1 MTDSEVVDVDK
12 ILNNTGFN
20 AEKNLLTRRQAEV
33 LALRQKGLRQLDI
46 ANLLGT
52 SRANISNI
60 ERSAQENIEK
70 ATKAIDF
77 STVLTAPM
85 RVTIPANTDLY
96 KVPKMVY
103 DAADDAGIEVN
114 YTEPNLLA
122 IISDRASTVVKR
134 RTVKNKIVVS
144 ITEEGTISVCQRS
157 DRSK

>member
-1 MTDSEVVDVDK
+1 
-12 ILNNTGFN
+12 
-20 AEKNLLTRRQAEV
+20 
-33 LALRQKGLRQLDI
+33 
-46 ANLLGT
+46 
-52 SRANISNI
+52 
-60 ERSAQENIEK
+60 
-70 ATKAIDF
+70 
-77 STVLTAPM
+77 M

>member
-1 MTDSEVVDVDK
+1 MTDSEIVDVDK
-12 ILNNTGFN
+12 ILNNTGFDS
-20 AEKNLLTRRQAEV
+20 EKNLLTRRQAEV
-33 LALRQKGLRQLDI
+33 LVLRQKGLRQLDI

-70 ATKAIDF
+70 ATEAIDF

-85 RVTIPANTDLY
+85 RVTIPADTDLY
-96 KVPKMVY
+96 RVPKMVY

-122 IISDRASTVVKR
+122 IISDRASAVVKR
-134 RTVKNKIVVS
+134 RTIKNKIVVS
-144 ITEEGTISVCQRS
+144 ITEEGTISVRQLS
-157 DRSK
+157 DRSR

>member
-1 MTDSEVVDVDK
+1 MTDSEVVDVDR
-12 ILNNTGFN
+12 ILNKVGFN

-33 LALRQKGLRQLDI
+33 LALRHQGLRQLDI

-70 ATKAIDF
+70 ATEAIDF
-77 STVLTAPM
+77 ITVLTAPL
-85 RVTIPANTDLY
+85 RVTIPADTDLY
-96 KVPKMVY
+96 RVPKMVY

-114 YTEPNLLA
+114 YTEPNLLD
-122 IISDRASTVVKR
+122 IISDRASAVLNR
-134 RTVKNKIVVS
+134 RTVKNRIVLS
-144 ITEEGTISVCQRS
+144 ITKEGTISVCQLN